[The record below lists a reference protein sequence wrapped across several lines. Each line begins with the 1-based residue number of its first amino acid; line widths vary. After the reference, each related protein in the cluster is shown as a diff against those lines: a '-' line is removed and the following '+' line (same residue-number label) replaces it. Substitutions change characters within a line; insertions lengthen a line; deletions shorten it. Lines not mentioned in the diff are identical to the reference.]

1 MAVRTLIVDDS
12 AVARKALK
20 IRFENKGFEVVGEAA
35 NGAEGLDL
43 FRSEAPRLV
52 TMDLLMPKVGE
63 VDARS
68 LFQSIRKEDPDV
80 AIIVISAQPKG
91 TERAEYIRGGAVA
104 YFEKPLNFDAMFAKL
119 NQIFGRS

>member
-1 MAVRTLIVDDS
+1 MAVRTLIIDDS

-35 NGAEGLDL
+35 NATEGLNL
-43 FRSEAPRLV
+43 FRSLAPRLV
-52 TMDLLMPKVGE
+52 TMDLLMPKVGD

-68 LFQSIRKEDPDV
+68 LFQSIRKEDPEV

-91 TERAEYIRGGAVA
+91 TERADYIRGGAIA
-104 YFEKPLNFDAMFAKL
+104 YFEKPLNFEAMFAKL